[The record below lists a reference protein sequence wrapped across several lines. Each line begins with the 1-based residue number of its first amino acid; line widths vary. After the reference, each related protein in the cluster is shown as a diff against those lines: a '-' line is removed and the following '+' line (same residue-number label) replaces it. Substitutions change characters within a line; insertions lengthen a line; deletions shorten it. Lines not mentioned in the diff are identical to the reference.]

1 MKRTFNMVKAD
12 VCELP
17 PDLFVSGEDL
27 FVGLG
32 WNTRCDLDAGIML
45 VDKDATEGAR
55 AINIVNFRDKTFGK
69 AVIHSGDNRTG
80 EGGGD
85 DERIDIDL
93 DYMPEEVKAL

>member
-1 MKRTFNMVKAD
+1 

-55 AINIVNFRDKTFGK
+55 AINIVNFCDKVDILKSISVSRVDLHRKLYWSTDFAECRPRDC
-69 AVIHSGDNRTG
+69 N
-80 EGGGD
+80 
-85 DERIDIDL
+85 
-93 DYMPEEVKAL
+93 